1 MKTVEVKCVSSF
13 HDIFDSK
20 KTAIRSVGDTWET
33 IEPRATELAEK
44 GLVEIIT
51 TTKGK

>member
-1 MKTVEVKCVSSF
+1 MKTVTVKCVNGF
-13 HDIFDSK
+13 HDIFDARL
-20 KTAIRSVGDTWET
+20 TAIRTVGDTWET